1 MQLTEKV
8 SSISET
14 CFFLNRKNKNYCY
27 LHEIYTSAKSEEASD
42 KKIMAGARCT
52 RVSSN
57 AGLKLLRQL

>member
-42 KKIMAGARCT
+42 KKNNGWRKVYSCF
-52 RVSSN
+52 
-57 AGLKLLRQL
+57 K